1 MNLEREF
8 EPYAFCV
15 NSGHLEADLARDDVA
30 ATATTR
36 APPEHRTAALS
47 ALTFHWPRDGCRAW
61 RLPNAGPRHCSRRHS
76 PRLDADERVWPDHAL
91 WRVSGFTVSPSQPI
105 GILADLLF
113 LFFPPCEYRDLSVW
127 RP

>member
-47 ALTFHWPRDGCRAW
+47 ALTFHLAAR
-61 RLPNAGPRHCSRRHS
+61 RLPSLAFAKCGPSSLLTTPLAETRCRRTGLARSCSVEG
-76 PRLDADERVWPDHAL
+76 ER
-91 WRVSGFTVSPSQPI
+91 F
-105 GILADLLF
+105 
-113 LFFPPCEYRDLSVW
+113 YRPLQ
-127 RP
+127 RTHRNGR